1 MAVRMNAHPT
11 KKIGAQ
17 DIGGSPFMATVA
29 LAAARMNA
37 HPTKKIGAQDI
48 VGSPFMAT
56 VALAAA
62 RLILTRE

>member
-1 MAVRMNAHPT
+1 
-11 KKIGAQ
+11 
-17 DIGGSPFMATVA
+17 MATVA
-29 LAAARMNA
+29 LAAARINA